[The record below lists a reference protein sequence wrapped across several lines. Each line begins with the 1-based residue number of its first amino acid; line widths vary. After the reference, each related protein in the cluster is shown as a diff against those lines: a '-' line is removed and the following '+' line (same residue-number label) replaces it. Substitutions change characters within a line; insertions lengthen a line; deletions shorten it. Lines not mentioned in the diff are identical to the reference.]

1 MIVSSRYQ
9 IDQNLHRQCALTH
22 RPSSYFPSFLGF
34 IMHTQPCFLWLNS
47 QTSLSCTVSLDVW
60 IVGPTDRMMT
70 MSAPI
75 WKTLLV
81 CPADPLTL
89 SHPQANHSQSEGRRG
104 EGPEENQHLIGELQ
118 WIQFFIF
125 PSFRWAPHCSTFRS
139 PWTVS
144 KTTNVDLFYIICWWR
159 ASSILPFACWI

>member
-1 MIVSSRYQ
+1 MIVSSQYQ
-9 IDQNLHRQCALTH
+9 IDRNLHRQCVLTRH
-22 RPSSYFPSFLGF
+22 HIFPLFLGF
-34 IMHTQPCFLWLNS
+34 IMLTQPCFLWLNP
-47 QTSLSCTVSLDVW
+47 QTSLSCTVSSDIW
-60 IVGPTDRMMT
+60 IVGSTDRMMT

-144 KTTNVDLFYIICWWR
+144 KTTNVDLFYIICRWR
-159 ASSILPFACWI
+159 ASLMLPFTFWI